1 MRRLFYLIW
10 KEFLQLKRD
19 RMMLPM
25 IFILPIVQLILFG
38 YAASTDIRNIKM
50 VVLDQDKSAI
60 SRQLVNEFTN
70 AGFFTVEKN
79 AAKEADIRD
88 ELDNDR
94 ALVALIIPPG
104 TAEDLA
110 AGKPISVQVVVDGT
124 NSNTG
129 IISLNYANQI
139 LNRRS
144 LKILRRRLYKAFR
157 TNFIP
162 GIEARVRMLYNPEL
176 KSVNFMVPSL
186 IGIILMI
193 GAMSN
198 TSQAIVRERDQGT
211 LEHLIVTPVKRWEL
225 ILGKIIPY
233 GLIGLLQVTAI
244 FLLGIT
250 WFKVPFRGSV
260 AVLYLMTTIFLF
272 ASLGQGLLV
281 STISKTRQQAI
292 MATMMFMMP
301 AFLLSGFVFP
311 VENMPKAIFYLSYLV
326 PMRYFLDIVHAIFL
340 KGVGIPSFWQ
350 SFLLLTI
357 YSIGVFA
364 LSVTRFHKKIGD

>member
-1 MRRLFYLIW
+1 MRRLFYLVW
-10 KEFLQLKRD
+10 KEFLQLRRD

-38 YAASTDIRNIKM
+38 YAASTDINNIKM
-50 VVLDQDKSAI
+50 VVLDQDKTAI

-70 AGFFTVEKN
+70 AGFFTVERN
-79 AAKEADIRD
+79 VQKEGEIRE

-94 ALVALIIPPG
+94 AMVALIIPPK
-104 TAEDLA
+104 TAKNLA
-110 AGKPISVQVVVDGT
+110 SGKPISVQVIVDGT

-129 IISLNYANQI
+129 IIALNYSNQI

-144 LKILRRRLYKAFR
+144 LKIMRQRLHSVFQSKLV
-157 TNFIP
+157 P

-176 KSVNFMVPSL
+176 KSVNFMIPSL

-233 GLIGLLQVTAI
+233 GIIGLLQVTGI
-244 FLLGIT
+244 FILGIT
-250 WFKVPFRGSV
+250 WFHVPFRGSV
-260 AVLYLMTTIFLF
+260 SILYLMTTIFLF

-311 VENMPKAIFYLSYLV
+311 VENMPKIIFYISYLV
-326 PMRYFLDIVHAIFL
+326 PMRYFLDIIHAIFL

-357 YSIGVFA
+357 YSFGIFA
-364 LSVTRFHKKIGD
+364 LSVSRFHKKIGD